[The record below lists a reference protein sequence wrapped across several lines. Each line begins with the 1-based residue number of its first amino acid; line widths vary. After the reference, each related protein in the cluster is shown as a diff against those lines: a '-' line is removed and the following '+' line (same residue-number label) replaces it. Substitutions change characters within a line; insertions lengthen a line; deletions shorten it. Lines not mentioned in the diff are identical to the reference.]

1 MNLINLLV
9 VVIVLGLVFY
19 VLWWLLGRIG
29 LPEPFGKVAEVLL
42 ALVAVVLLLGVLFG
56 HVRFRCCRC
65 GNADG

>member
-1 MNLINLLV
+1 MNLVNLLV

-42 ALVAVVLLLGVLFG
+42 ALIAVVLLLGVLFG
-56 HVRFRCCRC
+56 HVSVPVLSVR
-65 GNADG
+65 